1 MAIGRVI
8 AESARTGADCAD
20 TGPAVIRSAA
30 GGASGQLGRDHR
42 RHLARR
48 ESVSVTTFVIWGLLA
63 IGALDVALV
72 LFMVRWS
79 RWTART
85 KGRP

>member
-1 MAIGRVI
+1 M
-8 AESARTGADCAD
+8 
-20 TGPAVIRSAA
+20 
-30 GGASGQLGRDHR
+30 
-42 RHLARR
+42 
-48 ESVSVTTFVIWGLLA
+48 TTFVIWGLLA